1 LEIKIEMKMIQEF
14 KKRLSDGEAV
24 FGPFM
29 KTSDAAF
36 VEIAGHAGFDFVILD
51 MEHAPFTYSNL
62 QNLVMAA
69 ELSGTLPIIRAQ
81 NSSDI
86 FISKALDFGALG
98 VQIPHITNANE
109 AKACISAAKFHPEGQ
124 RGMDP
129 FVRAAS
135 YSSVPADKYFSQ
147 ANEALIIIQL
157 EGKEAI
163 DNLEEIMN
171 VDGIDILF
179 IGPYDLSQSMG
190 VPGQVDHPLVTGH
203 MESIVNRARERGIVV
218 GTFTDTLESAR
229 MWRDAGIQY
238 ISHAV
243 DVAIFTNACKDLL
256 KQLHL

>member
-1 LEIKIEMKMIQEF
+1 MKIIQEF
-14 KKRLSDGEAV
+14 KRKLIDGEAV

-51 MEHAPFTYSNL
+51 MEHAPFTYANL

-86 FISKALDFGALG
+86 FISKALDIGALG
-98 VQIPHITNANE
+98 VQVPHITNAAE
-109 AKACISAAKFHPEGQ
+109 AESCISAAKFYPAGQ

-135 YSSVPADKYFSQ
+135 YSSVPRDKYFSQ
-147 ANEALIIIQL
+147 ANETLVILQL

-163 DNLEEIMN
+163 DNLDEIMN

-190 VPGQVDHPLVTGH
+190 VPGQVNHPSVIGH
-203 MESIVNRARERGIVV
+203 MESIVNQAKERGIVV
-218 GTFTDTLESAR
+218 GTFTDTLDSAR
-229 MWRDAGIQY
+229 MWKDAGIQY
-238 ISHAV
+238 ISYGL
-243 DVAIFTNACKDLL
+243 DVLIFTDACKDLL
-256 KQLHL
+256 KQLHSPPEKK

>member
-1 LEIKIEMKMIQEF
+1 MIQEF
-14 KKRLSDGEAV
+14 KKRLRDGEAV

-51 MEHAPFTYSNL
+51 MEHAPFTYANL
-62 QNLVMAA
+62 QYLVMAA
-69 ELSGTLPIIRAQ
+69 ELSGTLPIVRAQ

-86 FISKALDFGALG
+86 FISKALDIGALG
-98 VQIPHITNANE
+98 VQVPHITNAAE
-109 AKACISAAKFHPEGQ
+109 AKSSISAAKFFPEGQ

-129 FVRAAS
+129 FVRASS
-135 YSSVPADKYFSQ
+135 YASVPSDQYFAR
-147 ANEALIIIQL
+147 ANETLVILQL

-163 DNLEEIMN
+163 DHLDEILD

-190 VPGQVDHPLVTGH
+190 VPGQVNHPSVVGH
-203 MESIVNRARERGIVV
+203 MESIVNRAKERGIVV

-229 MWRDAGIQY
+229 MWQDAGIQY
-238 ISHAV
+238 ISYGV
-243 DVAIFTNACKDLL
+243 DVFLFKNACNGLL
-256 KQLHL
+256 RQLHTPHK

>member
-1 LEIKIEMKMIQEF
+1 MIQEF
-14 KKRLSDGEAV
+14 KRKLSDGETV

-29 KTSDAAF
+29 KTSDAAL

-51 MEHAPFTYSNL
+51 MEHAPFTYANL

-69 ELSGTLPIIRAQ
+69 ELSGTLPVVRAQ

-86 FISKALDFGALG
+86 FISKALDIGALA
-98 VQIPHITNANE
+98 VQVPHITNAAE
-109 AKACISAAKFHPEGQ
+109 AESSISAAKFYPAGQ

-135 YSSVPADKYFSQ
+135 YSSVPRDTYFTQ
-147 ANEALIIIQL
+147 ANETLVILQL

-163 DNLEEIMN
+163 DNLDEIMD
-171 VDGIDILF
+171 VAGIDILF

-190 VPGQVDHPLVTGH
+190 VPGQVSHPSVIGH

-218 GTFTDTLESAR
+218 GTFTDTLDSAR

-238 ISHAV
+238 ISYAV
-243 DVAIFTNACKDLL
+243 DVTIFSDACRDLL
-256 KQLHL
+256 KQLR

>member
-1 LEIKIEMKMIQEF
+1 MNKIQEF
-14 KKRLSDGEAV
+14 KQRFSKGETLY
-24 FGPFM
+24 GPFM
-29 KTSDAAF
+29 KTTDAAF

-51 MEHAPFTYSNL
+51 MEHAPFTYANL
-62 QNLVMAA
+62 QHLVMAA
-69 ELSGTLPIIRAQ
+69 EVSGTMPIIRAQ

-98 VQIPHITNANE
+98 VQIPHITNAEE
-109 AKACISAAKFHPEGQ
+109 ARACISAAKFHPEGQ

-135 YSSVPADKYFSQ
+135 YSSVPAQTYFSQ
-147 ANEALIIIQL
+147 ANESLIILQL

-163 DNLEEIMN
+163 GNLDEILK

-190 VPGQVDHPLVTGH
+190 VPGQVDHPLVTGQ
-203 MESIVNRARERGIVV
+203 MESIVNRAKEKGIVV

-229 MWRDAGIQY
+229 AWRDAGIQY

-243 DVAIFTNACKDLL
+243 DVAIFTDACKNLL
-256 KQLHL
+256 KQLHA